1 MATKKTKDI
10 ERTDVEKAIWDI
22 AHDLRGSVDGWDF
35 KNFVLIAMFYRQIS
49 EAMERYFNEH
59 EWESGDK
66 DFDYSKLADDL
77 AEIARDEAI
86 KAKGYF
92 IAPSQ
97 LFCNIARNVM
107 TSEVQRDLNKT
118 LEGIFKSI
126 VDSSVGTKSEE
137 NFRGL
142 FDDFDV
148 NSNKLGP
155 TLEQRNLKLAKLIKG
170 IADMRLADHSDA
182 MNDSFGDAYQFLLT
196 MYASDAGKSGG
207 EFFTPADASELV
219 VRLATM
225 GRTSVNKIYDP
236 CCGSGSLLLKAA
248 QILGPENVK
257 KFFGQEI
264 NFTNYNLCR
273 INMFVHDV
281 GYERFSIKND
291 DTLKHNQ
298 HTNNM
303 PFDVIVSN
311 PPYSIRWDGED
322 DPILINDERY
332 APAGV
337 LAPKSKAD
345 MAFLMHMLY
354 CLDNSGTAAIV
365 CFPGIFYRK
374 GAEQKIR
381 KYMVDNNFVDAVIQL
396 PSNLFFGTS
405 IATCI
410 LILKKS
416 RTVSDIA
423 FIDASD
429 EFVKMSSDNT
439 LSQENIDNIIKFYSD
454 RQNVDYRVSVVPKQM
469 VVEKDYN
476 LSVSSYVEKEDTRP
490 PIDIKHIN
498 AEIARL
504 VAEGNDFRMKVDEII
519 VAIEAKRDD

>member
-1 MATKKTKDI
+1 MSSKKEI
-10 ERTDVEKAIWDI
+10 ERTDVEKAIFAI
-22 AHDLRGSVDGWDF
+22 ANDLRGPVDGWDF
-35 KNFVLIAMFYRQIS
+35 KNFVLTTMFYRQIS
-49 EAMERYFNEH
+49 EAMERYFNVH
-59 EWESGDK
+59 EWEAGDK
-66 DFDYSKLADDL
+66 DFDYSKLTDEMANV
-77 AEIARDEAI
+77 AREEAI

-92 IAPSQ
+92 IAPSK
-97 LFCNIARNVM
+97 LFCNVAKNVM
-107 TSEVQRDLNKT
+107 SDAVMKDLNKT
-118 LEGIFKSI
+118 LENAFKSI
-126 VDSSVGTKSEE
+126 VESSVGARSEE

-155 TLEQRNLKLAKLIKG
+155 TLDQRNLRLAKLLRG
-170 IADMRLADHSDA
+170 VADMHLAEKSDA

-196 MYASDAGKSGG
+196 MYASQAGKSGG
-207 EFFTPADASELV
+207 EFFTPSDASELV
-219 VRLATM
+219 VRLATY
-225 GRTSVNKIYDP
+225 GRKSINKIYDP
-236 CCGSGSLLLKAA
+236 ACGSGSLLLKAA
-248 QILGPENVK
+248 QVLGPENVK
-257 KFFGQEI
+257 KFYGQEI
-264 NFTNYNLCR
+264 NLTTYNLCR

-281 GYERFSIKND
+281 GFERFSIKND

-298 HTNNM
+298 HAGNM

-311 PPYSIRWDGED
+311 PPYSIHWDGED

-332 APAGV
+332 SPAGV

-354 CLDNSGTAAIV
+354 CLDNSGTAAVV

-396 PSNLFFGTS
+396 PPNLFFGTS

-416 RTVSDIA
+416 RTNSDIA
-423 FIDASD
+423 FIDASE
-429 EFVKMSSDNT
+429 EFVKLTSDNA
-439 LSQENIDNIIKFYSD
+439 LSQENIDNIVKFYAD
-454 RQNVDYRVSVVPKQM
+454 RQNVDYKVAIVPKQK
-469 VVEKDYN
+469 VAEKEYN

-490 PIDIKHIN
+490 PIDIKQVN

-504 VAEGNDFRMKVDEII
+504 VAEGNELRVKVDEI
-519 VAIEAKRDD
+519 VAAIEARRDD

>member
-1 MATKKTKDI
+1 MSSKKKEI
-10 ERTDVEKAIWDI
+10 ERTDVEKAIWEI

-66 DFDYSKLADDL
+66 DFDYSKLTDEL
-77 AEIARDEAI
+77 AAVARDEAI

-97 LFCNIARNVM
+97 LFCNIAKNVM
-107 TSEVQRDLNKT
+107 TAEAQKDLNKT
-118 LEGIFKSI
+118 LEDIFKSI
-126 VDSSVGTKSEE
+126 VESSVGTKSEE

-155 TLEQRNLKLAKLIKG
+155 TLEQRNFKLAKLIKG
-170 IADMRLADHSDA
+170 IADMHLADHSDA

-225 GRTSVNKIYDP
+225 GRASV
-236 CCGSGSLLLKAA
+236 
-248 QILGPENVK
+248 
-257 KFFGQEI
+257 
-264 NFTNYNLCR
+264 NYNLCR

-298 HTNNM
+298 HAGNM

-311 PPYSIRWDGED
+311 PPYSIHWDGED

-354 CLDNSGTAAIV
+354 CLDNSGTAAVV

-410 LILKKS
+410 LVLKKS
-416 RTVSDIA
+416 RTISDIA
-423 FIDASD
+423 FIDASA
-429 EFVKMSSDNT
+429 EFVKQTSDNV
-439 LSQENIDNIIKFYSD
+439 LSKENIDNIVKLYAD
-454 RQNVDYRVSVVPKQM
+454 RQNVDYKAAIVPKQK
-469 VVEKDYN
+469 VAEKDYN

-490 PIDIKHIN
+490 PIDIKQVN
-498 AEIARL
+498 EEIARL
-504 VAEGNDFRMKVDEII
+504 VAEGNELRVKVDEI
-519 VAIEAKRDD
+519 VAAIEAKRNV

>member
-1 MATKKTKDI
+1 MTSKKKEI
-10 ERTDVEKAIWDI
+10 ERTDVEKGIWDI

-35 KNFVLIAMFYRQIS
+35 KNFVLITMFYRQIS
-49 EAMERYFNEH
+49 ESMERYFNEH
-59 EWESGDK
+59 EWQSGFK
-66 DFDYSKLADDL
+66 DFDYSKLEDDR
-77 AEIARDEAI
+77 AAVARDEAI

-92 IAPSQ
+92 ILPSQ
-97 LFCNIARNVM
+97 LFRNVSGNAM
-107 TSEVQRDLNKT
+107 SASFQKDLNKT
-118 LEGIFKSI
+118 LEGVFKSI
-126 VDSSVGTKSEE
+126 VESSVGSRSEE

-155 TLEQRNLKLAKLIKG
+155 SLDQRNARLAKLLKG
-170 IADMRLADHSDA
+170 VADMRLSETSDST
-182 MNDSFGDAYQFLLT
+182 NDSYGDAYQFLLT

-207 EFFTPADASELV
+207 EFFTPSDASELV
-219 VRLATM
+219 VRLATY

-236 CCGSGSLLLKAA
+236 ACGSGSLLLKAA
-248 QILGPENVK
+248 QVLGPENVK
-257 KFFGQEI
+257 MFYGQEI
-264 NFTNYNLCR
+264 NLTTYNLCR

-281 GYERFSIKND
+281 GFERFSIKND
-291 DTLKHNQ
+291 DTLKHNL
-298 HTNNM
+298 HEGNM

-311 PPYSIRWDGED
+311 PPYSIHWDGDD
-322 DPILINDERY
+322 DPILASDERY

-345 MAFLMHMLY
+345 MAFIMHSLY

-374 GAEQKIR
+374 NAEQRIR
-381 KYMVDNNFVDAVIQL
+381 KYMVDNNFVDAVVQL
-396 PSNLFFGTS
+396 PPNLFFGTS

-410 LILKKS
+410 LVLKKS
-416 RTVSDIA
+416 RKASDIM

-429 EFVKMSSDNT
+429 EFVKLSSDNT
-439 LSQENIDNIIKFYSD
+439 LSKENIENIVSLYAD
-454 RQNVDYRVSVVPKQM
+454 RRSVDHKAAVVPRQA
-469 VVEKDYN
+469 VADKDYN

-490 PIDIKHIN
+490 PVDIKQVN

-504 VAEGNDFRMKVDEII
+504 EAEGVILRAKVDSI
-519 VAIEAKRDD
+519 VEAIEAKRND

>member
-1 MATKKTKDI
+1 MSKQKEI

-22 AHDLRGSVDGWDF
+22 AHSLRGSVDGWDF
-35 KNFVLIAMFYRQIS
+35 KNYVLIAMFYRQIS
-49 EAMERYFNEH
+49 EAMERYFNVH
-59 EWESGDK
+59 EWEAGDK
-66 DFDYSKLADDL
+66 SFEYSGLRDEL
-77 AEIARDEAI
+77 AEVAKEEAV
-86 KAKGYF
+86 KAKGYY
-92 IAPSQ
+92 IAPTQ
-97 LFCNIARNVM
+97 LFCNVTKDVM
-107 TSEVQRDLNKT
+107 KPEVQKDLNTK
-118 LEGIFKSI
+118 LENIFKSI
-126 VDSSVGTKSEE
+126 VDSSIGTKSEE

-155 TLEQRNLKLAKLIKG
+155 TLDQRNLKLAKLIKG
-170 IADMRLADHSDA
+170 IDEMHLAETSDA

-196 MYASDAGKSGG
+196 MYTSQAGKSGG
-207 EFFTPADASELV
+207 EFFTPSDAAELV
-219 VRLATM
+219 VRLATH
-225 GRTSVNKIYDP
+225 GRKTVNKIYDP

-257 KFFGQEI
+257 KFYGQEI
-264 NFTNYNLCR
+264 NLTTYNLCR

-281 GYERFSIKND
+281 GFERFSIKND

-298 HTNNM
+298 HAMNM

-311 PPYSIRWDGED
+311 PPYSIHWDGED

-337 LAPKSKAD
+337 LAPKDKAD
-345 MAFLMHMLY
+345 MAFIMHMLY
-354 CLDNSGTAAIV
+354 CLDNSGTAAVV

-374 GAEQKIR
+374 HAEQKIR

-396 PSNLFFGTS
+396 PPNLFFGTT
-405 IATCI
+405 IPTCI
-410 LILKKS
+410 LVLKKS

-429 EFVKMSSDNT
+429 EFVKMSSDNA
-439 LSQENIDNIIKFYSD
+439 LSPENIENIVKLYAD
-454 RQNVDYRVSVVPKQM
+454 RQNVDYKVAIVPRQK
-469 VVEKDYN
+469 VAEKEYN

-490 PIDIKHIN
+490 PIDIKQVN

-504 VAEGNDFRMKVDEII
+504 VAEGNELRVKVDEI
-519 VAIEAKRDD
+519 VAAIEAKRDV